1 MKEID
6 NIPKLAIAR
15 NAEHYQ
21 FHSDVSAVLTAE
33 LAEAQGI
40 GDLRKA
46 YAELFAAEDKA
57 YALSRGLADTK
68 EVEARDATRDQ
79 WARYIFQTV
88 EAKGISPFED
98 EQEAAERLRVKLSPY
113 WNCHS
118 LPYAENTAA
127 VTNMTADM
135 QSDDEKDDVET
146 LGLTKAVAQLKAAND
161 DFNAAYTGRSS
172 EKETR
177 ELTDKMKQIRPQV
190 DEAYRSLAQAVN
202 SLYNVN
208 ALITKDAATETTLS
222 AVIDSVNALILQLS
236 QTVSLRGAKANGK
249 KKETETTEEQ

>member
-1 MKEID
+1 MKLS
-6 NIPKLAIAR
+6 NAR

-21 FHSDVSAVLTAE
+21 FHFDVSAALTAE

-40 GDLRKA
+40 GDLQKA

-68 EVEARDATRDQ
+68 EVEAKDAARDQ

-88 EAKGISPFED
+88 EAKRISPFED

-113 WNCHS
+113 WNCHA

-146 LGLTKAVAQLKAAND
+146 IGLTKAVAQLKAANEE
-161 DFNAAYTGRSS
+161 FNIAYTSRSS
-172 EKETR
+172 EKQQR
-177 ELTDKMKQIRPQV
+177 EASDNMKTVRPKV
-190 DEAYRSLAQAVN
+190 DEAYRELAKAVNALYAVN
-202 SLYNVN
+202 SLV
-208 ALITKDAATETTLS
+208 TKDAAVEATLGE
-222 AVIDSVNALILQLS
+222 AIDQVNALVLQL
-236 QTVSLRGAKANGK
+236 TETISLRTARAASKKSSSSTAKTAS
-249 KKETETTEEQ
+249 ETEE